1 MESFCDSTK
10 NFIPGKPYSQI
21 SLNSSIT
28 EEEARKQCMEHT
40 MKSGAHEGKDFFFQ
54 QHGNG
59 YTICGFYNDKI
70 NDGDVKQSHG
80 HTFGGICTIPKNAD
94 VLLLV
99 NEKLEPLKNSIL
111 ENKNKLNLVKLK
123 SETNSS
129 GVQSLT
135 SQVNEL
141 ENIATTLQT
150 ADNNMIK
157 SMVETM
163 TTRLN
168 ELENITGDLKTSD
181 DNMVANM
188 KDLAEKTNPV
198 KCQRRKGFI
207 GSNGPI
213 KNFRKNGSEG
223 LESGMT
229 LEDCVR
235 IGKRNGWNFVGHRN
249 NDAHLPQYKNTCWRH
264 DSDFR
269 QNENLE
275 KWIRTDGKEGSNI
288 TIELKENCS
297 L

>member
-10 NFIPGKPYSQI
+10 NFIPGKPYAQI

-28 EEEARKQCMEHT
+28 EEDARKQCMEHT
-40 MKSGAHEGKDFFFQ
+40 MKSGPHEGKDFFFQ

-70 NDGDVKQSHG
+70 NNDDIKQNHG
-80 HTFGGICTIPKNAD
+80 HTFGGICAIPKNAD

-129 GVQSLT
+129 GIQSLT

-157 SMVETM
+157 SILYCNDIFCFTVSSTVNL
-163 TTRLN
+163 R
-168 ELENITGDLKTSD
+168 KT
-181 DNMVANM
+181 V
-188 KDLAEKTNPV
+188 T
-198 KCQRRKGFI
+198 FY
-207 GSNGPI
+207 
-213 KNFRKNGSEG
+213 
-223 LESGMT
+223 
-229 LEDCVR
+229 
-235 IGKRNGWNFVGHRN
+235 RNYVH
-249 NDAHLPQYKNTCWRH
+249 H
-264 DSDFR
+264 SVI
-269 QNENLE
+269 
-275 KWIRTDGKEGSNI
+275 WIQ
-288 TIELKENCS
+288 CFWHV
-297 L
+297 